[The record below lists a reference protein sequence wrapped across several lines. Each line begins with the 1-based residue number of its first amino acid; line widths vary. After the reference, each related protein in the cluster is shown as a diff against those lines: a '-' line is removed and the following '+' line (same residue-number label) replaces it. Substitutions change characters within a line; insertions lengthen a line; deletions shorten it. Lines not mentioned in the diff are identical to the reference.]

1 MNERTRLATEVAALE
16 ADERDR
22 LEMLDIAALM
32 AELRE
37 PLPPDQPASAS

>member
-1 MNERTRLATEVAALE
+1 MNERPQIATEVAALE

-22 LEMLDIAALM
+22 LEMREIAALM